1 MKELFACNCK
11 VHKCEV
17 ISYYQGKGGMIFWRQ
32 RLEIRDQRLE
42 IRDQRFENEEEGQ
55 GTTENLVPLKPQIT

>member
-17 ISYYQGKGGMIFWRQ
+17 ISYYRGKGGMIFGDTDLKMKR
-32 RLEIRDQRLE
+32 RV
-42 IRDQRFENEEEGQ
+42 GQ
-55 GTTENLVPLKPQIT
+55 GTAENLVPLKPQFT